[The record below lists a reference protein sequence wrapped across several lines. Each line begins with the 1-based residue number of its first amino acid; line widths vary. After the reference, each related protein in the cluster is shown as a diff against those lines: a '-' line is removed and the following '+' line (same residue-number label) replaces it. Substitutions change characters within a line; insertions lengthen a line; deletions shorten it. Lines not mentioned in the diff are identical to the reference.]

1 MAPLP
6 QANHPTMKPG
16 RSLLFSVRAALFAV
30 LVLLAACSSYEEK
43 RIRELMHEKGF
54 GSRAQGQATYED
66 YVGGLDQVSFQL
78 PPAALAQFPGMERLA
93 ELSLPQL
100 VRVDGTIYVPYVG
113 GVYVLGLTERQV
125 AEQVESAL
133 RAQFT
138 RVPPLQAR
146 IVLSRKVFYTIG
158 EVLGAKGIALLDP
171 DMTLLDAVLK
181 IQWTNLA
188 NLGRVYLI
196 RPDAENPL
204 VMEVNLREML
214 TTGLVAA
221 NFQLRERDII
231 YIPPT
236 FLGML
241 ARLLQRLLEPVG
253 LAVRTMFGIAQT
265 RQAYDILTGDSQN
278 QGLFFRF

>member
-1 MAPLP
+1 M
-6 QANHPTMKPG
+6 PG
-16 RSLLFSVRAALFAV
+16 RSPLCFLRAALFAV
-30 LVLLAACSSYEEK
+30 LALLAACGSYEEK

-54 GSRAQGQATYED
+54 GTRADGQATYED
-66 YVGGLDQVSFQL
+66 YIGGLDQVAFQL
-78 PPAALAQFPGMERLA
+78 QPLVLAQFPGMERLA
-93 ELSLPQL
+93 ELTTAQP

-133 RAQFT
+133 KAQFT
-138 RVPPLQAR
+138 RVPPMQAR
-146 IVLSRKVFYTIG
+146 IVLSRKVFYAIG
-158 EVLGAKGIALLDP
+158 EVLGSKGIALLDP

-204 VMEVNLREML
+204 VVEVNLREML
-214 TTGLVAA
+214 TSGLTAA
-221 NFQLRERDII
+221 NFQLRERDIV

-241 ARLLQRLLEPVG
+241 ARLLQRVLEPVG
-253 LAVRTMFGIAQT
+253 LGVRTMLGIAQT
-265 RQAYDILTGDSQN
+265 RQAYDILTGDNQN
-278 QGLFFRF
+278 PGFFFRF

>member
-1 MAPLP
+1 
-6 QANHPTMKPG
+6 MKPG